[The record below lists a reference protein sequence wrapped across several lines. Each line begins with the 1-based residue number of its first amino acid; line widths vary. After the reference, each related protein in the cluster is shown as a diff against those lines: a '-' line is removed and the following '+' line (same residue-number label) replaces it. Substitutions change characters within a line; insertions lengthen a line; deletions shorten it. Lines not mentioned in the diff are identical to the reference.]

1 MHVDD
6 IAQSIVASINRPNPQ
21 SIYNVCDDEAAEQ
34 QLVEAYA
41 SELLGVEAPP
51 LVPFKYAIKE
61 MSPMTQS
68 FWRDNRRVSNLKIKS
83 ELGVNLL
90 YPTFREGLKAI
101 YQATKDTYEAI

>member
-1 MHVDD
+1 
-6 IAQSIVASINRPNPQ
+6 
-21 SIYNVCDDEAAEQ
+21 
-34 QLVEAYA
+34 
-41 SELLGVEAPP
+41 
-51 LVPFKYAIKE
+51 
-61 MSPMTQS
+61 MTQS